1 MGNRYQDLAGDKE
14 RLKAAMEEAPSLPE
28 FRRYQAVYLRLA
40 HGMTVAQIADMTCYS
55 VSWVKSLH
63 SLYRHHGLEGLKG
76 GNHGGRRR
84 EALSKEKENL
94 ILQEVRRDAEAG
106 QLLIATDIH
115 RRVCAQAGR
124 EVSLQTT
131 YRILNRHGWRK
142 IMPRPKHPKSDP
154 QAIEEF
160 KKNGQ
165 RGLKNIK

>member
-1 MGNRYQDLAGDKE
+1 MANRYQDLAGDKE
-14 RLKAAMEEAPSLPE
+14 ALKAAMDDTRDLSE

-40 HGMTVAQIADMTCYS
+40 HGMNVAQIADMTRYS

-63 SLYRHHGLEGLKG
+63 SLYRHQGLDGLRG

-84 EALSKEKENL
+84 EVLSNEQEIL
-94 ILQEVRRDAEAG
+94 VLQEVKKYAEAG
-106 QLLIATDIH
+106 QVLIAADIH
-115 RRVCAQAGR
+115 RRVCALAGR

-154 QAIEEF
+154 KAIEEF

-165 RGLKNIK
+165 RRSRNIK